1 MRNLWQSGRCSI
13 STRSMRSRTL
23 SRPAPAFALRTASG
37 RALLQLWKGKT
48 VDLGIDESW
57 LDDLVERLR
66 QHVQVCEVEAVALG
80 EVPSV
85 MLGWWIP
92 PALASQF
99 ELDSTQPSRAS
110 EDEGED
116 DEEFA

>member
-1 MRNLWQSGRCSI
+1 VAIWPLLDQHAEYALEDVVSACARLR
-13 STRSMRSRTL
+13 
-23 SRPAPAFALRTASG
+23 ALRTASG
-37 RALLQLWKGKT
+37 RALMQLWKGKT
-48 VDLGIDESW
+48 VELGIDESW
-57 LDDLVERLR
+57 LGDLLERLR
-66 QHVQVCEVEAVALG
+66 QRVQVCEVEAVALG

-99 ELDSTQPSRAS
+99 ESDSTQPSRAS